1 MVHLIAFLEE
11 NYYVMYGLALLLLG
25 GLCLVAQTVKNR
37 VKAVKSTDCSNVS
50 DTKYPSLAP
59 TDNYD
64 PIKPYEEVLEHNI
77 DQECSKNIALSGPY
91 GSGKSSIL
99 KTFFKNKINKYK
111 NRVIYVSLAAFC
123 ESDNEDGNSDANT
136 NDLQS
141 EPLKQDSPQAALQ
154 RQLELSIL
162 QQLIYHVTPQDIP
175 QSRFKRIRH
184 ISERT
189 IIFHSIA
196 FLILLFSIG
205 TTIFK
210 YHISIFFTNNI
221 SGVICL
227 AFVQAASTLI
237 AIFFISDIYRF
248 FNKLSWVKINI
259 PNIELEV
266 SQKDSASIL
275 NRHLDEI
282 IYYFEVGSADIVI
295 FEDLDRFETTEIFQK
310 LREIN
315 LLLNSAKQIGHK
327 ITFIYALR
335 DDVFKNED
343 RTKFFDFM
351 IPVVPIINV
360 SNSGDKLIAFFKG
373 HEDPIMQKESFIS
386 EIANFVDSM
395 RLLNS
400 ICSEY
405 MIYQDVLNAS
415 KLPPENLFS
424 MIVFKNL
431 YPKDFVKL
439 HNNQGDLAEL
449 FAQKRRFI
457 NEIKERIT
465 TDIQSLENMIKSIE
479 DGWVKNIQELRC
491 LYLAYIC
498 KKHNRYYI
506 NITGPHNDF
515 QNIFEFS
522 EDTLW
527 ESLYAAETVYLR
539 DNRGYNSYKKNIFA
553 DIEKEIGR
561 YSERIEQIT
570 ETKDTCIEKHQRN
583 ISRLKKQRNTI
594 STKTIAELITE
605 NQLPINISDQNK
617 IRFLRFVL
625 SNGYINENYHTYISF
640 FHEGSLTPTDNEFII
655 SVIGQV
661 QLPYEYKIENVEKVV
676 KKISIEHFKKKCILN
691 FRLVEY
697 ILEQP
702 EAKFADQR
710 NLLIEQLSV
719 LDQTELNFIAQFVEY
734 SLNAATNLFEYI
746 AKKRYDFWHAICK
759 EPAIISKQQELY
771 FSILIKACF
780 DFIKDLDS
788 EQEITNYLS
797 SLEHICK
804 FSEEYDCFE
813 SLQKILDTLP
823 VNIQHLDIPQTAGET
838 AMFMHI
844 YKNNLYAINSENVQ
858 KILSILLRDKFNVT
872 RFQTENLT
880 YIYETGDNHLISYV
894 NENLALYISN
904 TASVLQ
910 KQNDDVSIL
919 IKLLNNENLG
929 IEQRLSFLARQEKL
943 LDDISPI
950 ENKEILERIVRNKLM
965 NISWK
970 NIQTYFEKNS
980 CTLTDALIACLNIP
994 DVFDALGSEK
1004 ITYDNSTN
1012 ETVKAMVVAILKSE
1026 KLTEEAIKHLQ
1037 AASPFVW
1044 SSFGINELPGERV
1057 KTLLLRKNFAL
1068 NKTNFSQTKE
1078 YSFAG
1083 HITLIEQNSGS
1094 FLSVCDELPIDEHDW
1109 KLILQSSI
1117 PAELKQEIIA
1127 QKYPVLLKSN
1137 EIISAMFPIVSEHYR
1152 IYWDIEILK
1161 ICSSQMSNTER
1172 KKCLLYQL
1180 KVRGFEKKDAV
1191 ALIAQLPEPFCKLA
1205 QPGTR
1210 PKLPQN
1216 DDSRFLLGLVHGWD
1230 MTSKIDDSKKNVIY
1244 VTMKYFDP
1252 IV

>member
-11 NYYVMYGLALLLLG
+11 NYYVMYSLVLLLLC
-25 GLCLVAQTVKNR
+25 GLCWVAQTVKNS
-37 VKAVKSTDCSNVS
+37 VKAVKSTTCSNVAN
-50 DTKYPSLAP
+50 TKYPSLAP

-77 DQECSKNIALSGPY
+77 DQESSKNIALSGPY

-141 EPLKQDSPQAALQ
+141 GPLKQDSPQAALQ

-205 TTIFK
+205 TIIFNPFA
-210 YHISIFFTNNI
+210 IFLVNNTW
-221 SGVICL
+221 GVICL
-227 AFVQAASTLI
+227 ALVQAAATLI

-248 FNKLSWVKINI
+248 LSKLSWVKINI

-266 SQKDSASIL
+266 SQKDGASIL

-315 LLLNSAKQIGHK
+315 LLLNSAKQIDRK

-351 IPVVPIINV
+351 IPVVPIINI
-360 SNSGDKLIAFFKG
+360 SNSGDKLISFFDAHKNLIRP
-373 HEDPIMQKESFIS
+373 ETSFIS

-431 YPKDFVKL
+431 YPKDFVEL
-439 HNNQGDLAEL
+439 HNNKGDLPTIFEK
-449 FAQKRRFI
+449 KREFVY
-457 NEIKERIT
+457 ETKIKIE
-465 TDIQSLENMIKSIE
+465 TDIKFFEDKITAIENE
-479 DGWVKNIQELRC
+479 WVKNIQEIRL
-491 LYLAYIC
+491 LYLAYAG
-498 KKHNRYYI
+498 KKFNGHEISLSSSYNGFRS
-506 NITGPHNDF
+506 
-515 QNIFEFS
+515 IFDYS
-522 EDTLW
+522 DDSLW
-527 ESLYAAETVYLR
+527 ESFYSADPIYFR
-539 DNRGYNSYKKNIFA
+539 NRNNNYGAQHNIF
-553 DIEKEIGR
+553 DTIEQELGKYE
-561 YSERIEQIT
+561 ERIEQIA
-570 ETKDTCIEKHQRN
+570 ETKNSYIEKYQRE
-583 ISRLKKQRNTI
+583 ISKLKKQR
-594 STKTIAELITE
+594 STLSIKTFAELITE
-605 NQLPINISDQNK
+605 YQHPIEVADSSK

-625 SNGYINENYHTYISF
+625 TNGYINENYHTYISF
-640 FHEGSLTPTDNEFII
+640 FHEGSLTQTDNEFII

-661 QLPYEYKIENVEKVV
+661 QLPYEYKIENVENVV

-702 EAKFADQR
+702 ETKFADQR
-710 NLLIEQLSV
+710 NLLIEQLCV
-719 LDQTELNFIAQFVEY
+719 LDQTEFDFITQFVEY

-746 AKKRYDFWHAICK
+746 GKKRYDFWHAICK
-759 EPAIISKQQELY
+759 EPAIISNQQELY
-771 FSILIKACF
+771 FAILIKACS

-804 FSEEYDCFE
+804 FSEEYDCLE
-813 SLQKILDTLP
+813 SLQKIFNMLP
-823 VNIQHLDIPQTAGET
+823 VKMLSLDIPQTAGEK
-838 AMFMHI
+838 AMFMYI
-844 YKNNLYAINSENVQ
+844 YKNNLYDITVENVQ
-858 KILSILLRDKFNVT
+858 NILLGLLSDKFDKT
-872 RFQTENLT
+872 KFQSQNLT
-880 YIYETGDNHLISYV
+880 YIYETGEHFLLSYIKNNLSVYLANSATVHYNQKDDAKVIFSVLNDKNIFAEQRISFLVRQDKLISD
-894 NENLALYISN
+894 I
-904 TASVLQ
+904 T
-910 KQNDDVSIL
+910 L
-919 IKLLNNENLG
+919 IED
-929 IEQRLSFLARQEKL
+929 E
-943 LDDISPI
+943 
-950 ENKEILERIVRNKLM
+950 EILSQIVSNCLM
-965 NISWK
+965 TKSWK
-970 NIQTYFEKNS
+970 NVLSYFEKKS
-980 CTLTDALIACLNIP
+980 LILTDDLITCLNMP
-994 DVFDALGSEK
+994 DAFTALGTKK
-1004 ITYDNSTN
+1004 ITYDNSTKDS
-1012 ETVKAMVVAILKSE
+1012 VKKMIIAILKSE

-1037 AASPFVW
+1037 LASPFW
-1044 SSFGINELPGERV
+1044 WNAFGIDELSTERV
-1057 KTLLLRKNFAL
+1057 KTLMGQKNFVL
-1068 NKTNFSQTKE
+1068 NKVNFSQIKE
-1078 YSFAG
+1078 HGFAG

-1094 FLSVCDELPIDEHDW
+1094 FLSVCDELPIDNQDW

-1117 PAELKQEIIA
+1117 SAELKQEIIEK
-1127 QKYPVLLKSN
+1127 KYPVLLENN
-1137 EIISAMFPIVSEHYR
+1137 EIISTIAPIISEHYR
-1152 IYWDIEILK
+1152 VYWGIEILK
-1161 ICSSQMSNTER
+1161 ACASKMNNTER

-1191 ALIAQLPEPFCKLA
+1191 SLIAQLPEPLCKLA
-1205 QPGTR
+1205 LPGTR
-1210 PKLPQN
+1210 PTLPQN
-1216 DDSRFLLGLVHGWD
+1216 DDARFLLGLVRGWN
-1230 MTSKIDDSKKNVIY
+1230 MTSKIDESQKNVIH

-1252 IV
+1252 II

>member
-1 MVHLIAFLEE
+1 MGHFIVFLEE
-11 NYYVMYGLALLLLG
+11 NYYVMYGLVLLLLS
-25 GLCLVAQTVKNR
+25 GLCMVGKIVKDS
-37 VKAVKSTDCSNVS
+37 VKTVKSTDCSNMTN
-50 DTKYPSLAP
+50 TKYPSLAP

-77 DQECSKNIALSGPY
+77 DQESSKNIALSGPY

-123 ESDNEDGNSDANT
+123 ESDNEDGNSDANA
-136 NDLQS
+136 NYLQADS
-141 EPLKQDSPQAALQ
+141 SKQESPQATLQ
-154 RQLELSIL
+154 RHLELSIL

-210 YHISIFFTNNI
+210 PISIFFANNI

-315 LLLNSAKQIGHK
+315 LLLNSAKQIDRK

-360 SNSGDKLIAFFKG
+360 SNSGDKLIAFFKD

-405 MIYQDVLNAS
+405 MIYQNVLNAS

-431 YPKDFVKL
+431 YPKDFVEL
-439 HNNQGDLAEL
+439 HNNEGDLAEI
-449 FAQKRRFI
+449 FAQKHSFVK
-457 NEIKERIT
+457 EIKLRIEK
-465 TDIQSLENMIKSIE
+465 DIRSLECKI
-479 DGWVKNIQELRC
+479 KNIEESWIKNVQEIRC

-498 KKHNRYYI
+498 KNYNRYFVSLSGRSGDYQ
-506 NITGPHNDF
+506 D
-515 QNIFEFS
+515 IFNFIENS
-522 EDTLW
+522 LW
-527 ESLYAAETVYLR
+527 DALYSAETVYLR
-539 DNRGYNSYKKNIFA
+539 NNNGYNNAYNSIFA
-553 DIEKEIGR
+553 DVEKEIGK
-561 YSERIEQIT
+561 YSERIEQIA
-570 ETKDTCIEKHQRN
+570 ETKDACIENYQRE
-583 ISRLKKQRNTI
+583 ISKLKKQRNAL

-605 NQLPINISDQNK
+605 NQLSIDISDQNK

-661 QLPYEYKIENVEKVV
+661 QLPYEHKIENVENVV
-676 KKISIEHFKKKCILN
+676 KKISIEHFKKKSILN

-697 ILEQP
+697 ILMQP
-702 EAKFADQR
+702 ETKFADQR
-710 NLLIEQLSV
+710 NLLIEQLCV
-719 LDQTELNFIAQFVEY
+719 LDQAEFTFIDQFVEY
-734 SLNAATNLFEYI
+734 SINAATNLFEYI
-746 AKKRYDFWHAICK
+746 GKKRHDFGRAICK
-759 EPAIISKQQELY
+759 EPAITSERQKLY
-771 FSILIKACF
+771 FAILIKACF
-780 DFIKDLDS
+780 DFIQNLDS
-788 EQEITNYLS
+788 EHEITNYLS
-797 SLEHICK
+797 SLKNICK

-813 SLQKILDTLP
+813 SLQDVLAALP
-823 VNIQHLDIPQTAGET
+823 VNIQCLDIPQTAGET

-844 YKNNLYAINSENVQ
+844 YKNNLYVINSENVQ
-858 KILSILLRDKFNVT
+858 KILSILLQDKFNVL

-880 YIYETGDNHLISYV
+880 YIYETGDYHLISYV

-904 TASVLQ
+904 TASELQ
-910 KQNDDVSIL
+910 KQNDDVSVL
-919 IKLLNNENLG
+919 IKLLNNENIG
-929 IEQRLSFLARQEKL
+929 IEQRISFLTRQEKL

-950 ENKEILERIVRNKLM
+950 ENNEILERIVRNGLM

-970 NIQTYFEKNS
+970 NIQTYFEKNTCS
-980 CTLTDALIACLNIP
+980 LTDALIACLNIP
-994 DVFDALGSEK
+994 DVFEALGSEK
-1004 ITYDNSTN
+1004 ITYDKST
-1012 ETVKAMVVAILKSE
+1012 EEAVTAMIIAILKSE
-1026 KLTEEAIKHLQ
+1026 KLTEKAITYLQ
-1037 AASPFVW
+1037 AASPFRWRNFNIDKLSV
-1044 SSFGINELPGERV
+1044 ERV
-1057 KTLLLRKNFAL
+1057 KTLMQKKNFVL
-1068 NKTNFSQTKE
+1068 NEENFSQIKE
-1078 YSFAG
+1078 HGFAG
-1083 HITLIEQNSGS
+1083 HITLIEQNSAS
-1094 FLSVCDELPIDEHDW
+1094 FWAVCDKLPIDTQDW

-1117 PAELKQEIIA
+1117 PAELKQEIIVK
-1127 QKYPVLLKSN
+1127 KYPVFLESS
-1137 EIISAMFPIVSEHYR
+1137 EIISVMAPIVSERYR
-1152 IYWDIEILK
+1152 IYWNFEILK
-1161 ICSSQMSNTER
+1161 ACASQMDDAEK
-1172 KKCLLYQL
+1172 KKCLLHQL
-1180 KVRGFEKKDAV
+1180 KVRSFKKREAV
-1191 ALIAQLPEPFCKLA
+1191 ALIALLPEPFCKLA

-1210 PKLPQN
+1210 PTLPQN
-1216 DDSRFLLGLVHGWD
+1216 DDSRFLLGLVCGWG
-1230 MTSKIDDSKKNVIY
+1230 MTSKIDDSKKHTIS

-1252 IV
+1252 II

>member
-11 NYYVMYGLALLLLG
+11 NYYVMYVLVLLLLC
-25 GLCLVAQTVKNR
+25 GLCWVAQTVKNS
-37 VKAVKSTDCSNVS
+37 VKAVKSTTCSNVAN
-50 DTKYPSLAP
+50 TKYPSLAP

-77 DQECSKNIALSGPY
+77 DQESSKNIALSGPY

-141 EPLKQDSPQAALQ
+141 GPLKQDSPQAALQ

-205 TTIFK
+205 TIIFNPFA
-210 YHISIFFTNNI
+210 IFLVNNTW
-221 SGVICL
+221 GVICL
-227 AFVQAASTLI
+227 ALVQAAATLI

-248 FNKLSWVKINI
+248 LSKLSWVKINI

-266 SQKDSASIL
+266 SQKDGASIL

-315 LLLNSAKQIGHK
+315 LLLNSAKQIDRK

-351 IPVVPIINV
+351 IPVVPIINI
-360 SNSGDKLIAFFKG
+360 SNSGDKLISFFDAHKNLIRP
-373 HEDPIMQKESFIS
+373 ETSFIS

-431 YPKDFVKL
+431 YPKDFVEL
-439 HNNQGDLAEL
+439 HNNKGDLPTIFEK
-449 FAQKRRFI
+449 KREFVY
-457 NEIKERIT
+457 ETKIKIE
-465 TDIQSLENMIKSIE
+465 TDIKFFEDKITAIENE
-479 DGWVKNIQELRC
+479 WVKNIQEIRL
-491 LYLAYIC
+491 LYLAYAG
-498 KKHNRYYI
+498 KKFNGHEISLSSSYNGFRS
-506 NITGPHNDF
+506 
-515 QNIFEFS
+515 IFDYS
-522 EDTLW
+522 DDSLW
-527 ESLYAAETVYLR
+527 ESFYSTDPIYFR
-539 DNRGYNSYKKNIFA
+539 NRNNNYGAQHNIF
-553 DIEKEIGR
+553 DTIEQELGKYE
-561 YSERIEQIT
+561 ERIEQIA
-570 ETKDTCIEKHQRN
+570 ETKNSYIEKYQRE
-583 ISRLKKQRNTI
+583 ISKLKKQR
-594 STKTIAELITE
+594 STLSIKTFAELITE
-605 NQLPINISDQNK
+605 YQHPIKVADSSK

-625 SNGYINENYHTYISF
+625 TNGYINENYHTYISF
-640 FHEGSLTPTDNEFII
+640 FHEGSLTQTDNEFII

-661 QLPYEYKIENVEKVV
+661 QLPYEYKIENVENVV
-676 KKISIEHFKKKCILN
+676 KKISIEHFKKKSILN

-697 ILEQP
+697 IFMQP
-702 EAKFADQR
+702 ETKFADQR
-710 NLLIEQLSV
+710 NLLIEQLCV
-719 LDQTELNFIAQFVEY
+719 LDQTEFTFIDQFIEY

-746 AKKRYDFWHAICK
+746 GKKRHDFWRAICK
-759 EPAIISKQQELY
+759 EPAITSERQKLY
-771 FSILIKACF
+771 FAILTKACF
-780 DFIKDLDS
+780 DFIQELDS

-813 SLQKILDTLP
+813 SLQEILATLP
-823 VNIQHLDIPQTAGET
+823 VKIQHLDIPQTAGET

-872 RFQTENLT
+872 RFQTKNLT
-880 YIYETGDNHLISYV
+880 YIYETGDNHLISYI
-894 NENLALYISN
+894 NENIALYISN
-904 TASVLQ
+904 TASGLQ

-919 IKLLNNENLG
+919 IKLLNNENIG
-929 IEQRLSFLARQEKL
+929 IEQRLSFLARQEKS

-950 ENKEILERIVRNKLM
+950 ENNEILERIVRNGLM

-994 DVFDALGSEK
+994 DVFEALGSEK
-1004 ITYDNSTN
+1004 ITYDKST
-1012 ETVKAMVVAILKSE
+1012 EEAVTAMIIAILKSE
-1026 KLTEEAIKHLQ
+1026 KLTEKAITYLQ
-1037 AASPFVW
+1037 AASPFRWRNFNIDKLSV
-1044 SSFGINELPGERV
+1044 ERV
-1057 KTLLLRKNFAL
+1057 KTLMQKKNFVL
-1068 NKTNFSQTKE
+1068 NEENFSQIKE
-1078 YSFAG
+1078 HGFAG
-1083 HITLIEQNSGS
+1083 HITLIEQNSVS
-1094 FLSVCDELPIDEHDW
+1094 FLAVCDKLPIDTQDW

-1117 PAELKQEIIA
+1117 PVELKQEIIA
-1127 QKYPVLLKSN
+1127 KKYPVLLESN
-1137 EIISAMFPIVSEHYR
+1137 EIISAMVPIVSEHYR
-1152 IYWDIEILK
+1152 IYWNIEILK
-1161 ICSSQMSNTER
+1161 ACSAQMNNAER
-1172 KKCLLYQL
+1172 KKCLLHQL
-1180 KVRGFEKKDAV
+1180 KVRDFEKKEAV
-1191 ALIAQLPEPFCKLA
+1191 QLIAQLPEPLCKLA

-1210 PKLPQN
+1210 PTLPQN
-1216 DDSRFLLGLVHGWD
+1216 DDSRFLLGLVRGWD
-1230 MTSKIDDSKKNVIY
+1230 MTSKVDDSKKNVIC

>member
-1 MVHLIAFLEE
+1 MVHLIEFLEE
-11 NYYVMYGLALLLLG
+11 NYYVMYGLVLLLLG
-25 GLCLVAQTVKNR
+25 GLCLVAKIVKNSL
-37 VKAVKSTDCSNVS
+37 KTVKSTDCSNLAN
-50 DTKYPSLAP
+50 TKYPSLAP

-77 DQECSKNIALSGPY
+77 DQESSKNIALSGPY

-99 KTFFKNKINKYK
+99 KTFFKNKIDKYK
-111 NRVIYVSLAAFC
+111 NRVIYISLAAFC
-123 ESDNEDGNSDANT
+123 ESENEDDNSDANT
-136 NDLQS
+136 NDLDS
-141 EPLKQDSPQAALQ
+141 SKQESPPAALQ

-162 QQLIYHVTPQDIP
+162 QQLIYHVIPQDIP

-196 FLILLFSIG
+196 LIVLLFSIG
-205 TTIFK
+205 TIIFNSL
-210 YHISIFFTNNI
+210 SIFFTNNTCG
-221 SGVICL
+221 SICL
-227 AFVQAASTLI
+227 ALIQAASTLI
-237 AIFFISDIYRF
+237 AMFFISDIYRF

-266 SQKDSASIL
+266 SQKDGASIL

-315 LLLNSAKQIGHK
+315 LLLNNAKQIDRK

-351 IPVVPIINV
+351 IPVVPIINI
-360 SNSGDKLIAFFKG
+360 SNSGDKLIAFFKD
-373 HEDPIMQKESFIS
+373 HEDPIMQKESFIA

-431 YPKDFVKL
+431 YPKDFVEL
-439 HNNQGDLAEL
+439 HNNQGDLAEI
-449 FAQKRRFI
+449 FAQKRCFI

-465 TDIQSLENMIKSIE
+465 TDIQSLENMIKDIE
-479 DGWVKNIQELRC
+479 NGWVKNIQELRC

-498 KKHNRYYI
+498 KKHGIYYI
-506 NITGPHNDF
+506 SITGPHNDF
-515 QNIFEFS
+515 QDIFEFS
-522 EDTLW
+522 EDSLW

-539 DNRGYNSYKKNIFA
+539 NHRGYSNSYKNIFV

-561 YSERIEQIT
+561 YSERIEQIA
-570 ETKDTCIEKHQRN
+570 ETKDTCIEKYQRE
-583 ISRLKKQRNTI
+583 ISRLKKQRNTM

-605 NQLPINISDQNK
+605 NQLSINISDQNK

-640 FHEGSLTPTDNEFII
+640 FHEGSLTPIDNEFII

-661 QLPYEYKIENVEKVV
+661 QLPYEHKIENVENVV
-676 KKISIEHFKKKCILN
+676 KKISIEHFKKKSILN

-702 EAKFADQR
+702 ETKFADQR
-710 NLLIEQLSV
+710 NLLIEQLCV
-719 LDQTELNFIAQFVEY
+719 LDQAGFTFIDQFIEY

-746 AKKRYDFWHAICK
+746 CKKRHDFWRVICK
-759 EPAIISKQQELY
+759 EPAITSERQKLY
-771 FSILIKACF
+771 FAILIKACF
-780 DFIKDLDS
+780 DFIQELDL
-788 EQEITNYLS
+788 EHEITNYLS
-797 SLEHICK
+797 SLENICK
-804 FSEEYDCFE
+804 FSEEYDCLE
-813 SLQKILDTLP
+813 SLQDVLAALP
-823 VNIQHLDIPQTAGET
+823 VNIQYLDIPQTVGET
-838 AMFMHI
+838 AMFMNI
-844 YKNNLYAINSENVQ
+844 YKNNLYVINSKNMQ
-858 KILSILLRDKFNVT
+858 KILSILLRDKFNEP
-872 RFQTENLT
+872 RFKTENLT
-880 YIYETGDNHLISYV
+880 YIYETGDNHLIPYV
-894 NENLALYISN
+894 NKNLALYISN
-904 TASVLQ
+904 TAPELP
-910 KQNDDVSIL
+910 KQNDDVSVL
-919 IKLLNNENLG
+919 IKLMNNENIG
-929 IEQRLSFLARQEKL
+929 IEQRISFLARQEKL

-950 ENKEILERIVRNKLM
+950 ENNEILERIVRNKLM

-980 CTLTDALIACLNIP
+980 CALTDALIACLNIP
-994 DVFDALGSEK
+994 DVSETLGSEK
-1004 ITYDNSTN
+1004 ITYDNSTK

-1037 AASPFVW
+1037 AASPFWW
-1044 SSFGINELPGERV
+1044 SSFGINELSDERV

-1068 NKTNFSQTKE
+1068 NKNIFSQIKE
-1078 YSFAG
+1078 HGFTG

-1117 PAELKQEIIA
+1117 PVELKQEIIA
-1127 QKYPVLLKSN
+1127 KKYPILLKSN
-1137 EIISAMFPIVSEHYR
+1137 EIISAMVPIISEHYR

-1161 ICSSQMSNTER
+1161 TCASQMNNTER

-1180 KVRGFEKKDAV
+1180 KVRGFEKREAV
-1191 ALIAQLPEPFCKLA
+1191 ALIALLPEPFCKLA

-1210 PKLPQN
+1210 PTLPQN
-1216 DDSRFLLGLVHGWD
+1216 DDSRFLLGLVRGWD
-1230 MTSKIDDSKKNVIY
+1230 MTSRIDDSKKNFIY

-1252 IV
+1252 IA

>member
-11 NYYVMYGLALLLLG
+11 NYYVMYVLVLLLLS
-25 GLCLVAQTVKNR
+25 GLCWVAKTVKNSI
-37 VKAVKSTDCSNVS
+37 KAVKSTACSNVAN
-50 DTKYPSLAP
+50 TKYPSLAP

-77 DQECSKNIALSGPY
+77 DQESSKNIALSGPY

-99 KTFFKNKINKYK
+99 KTFFKNKKNKYK

-123 ESDNEDGNSDANT
+123 ESDNKDGNSDANT
-136 NDLQS
+136 NDLQP

-184 ISERT
+184 ISETT
-189 IIFHSIA
+189 IILHSIA
-196 FLILLFSIG
+196 FLILFFSIG
-205 TTIFK
+205 ITIFK
-210 YHISIFFTNNI
+210 HRISIFFANNM
-221 SGVICL
+221 SGTICL
-227 AFVQAASTLI
+227 AFVQAAATLI

-259 PNIELEV
+259 QNIELEV

-315 LLLNSAKQIGHK
+315 LLLNSAKQINRK

-351 IPVVPIINV
+351 IPVVPIINI
-360 SNSGDKLIAFFKG
+360 SNSGDKLISFFDAHKNLIRP
-373 HEDPIMQKESFIS
+373 ETSFIS

-431 YPKDFVKL
+431 YPKDFVEL
-439 HNNQGDLAEL
+439 HNNKGDLPTIFEK
-449 FAQKRRFI
+449 KREFVS
-457 NEIKERIT
+457 ETKIKIE
-465 TDIQSLENMIKSIE
+465 TDIKFFEDKITAIENE
-479 DGWVKNIQELRC
+479 WVKNIQEIRL
-491 LYLAYIC
+491 LYLAYAG
-498 KKHNRYYI
+498 KKFNGHEISLSSSYNGFRS
-506 NITGPHNDF
+506 
-515 QNIFEFS
+515 IFDYS
-522 EDTLW
+522 DDSLW
-527 ESLYAAETVYLR
+527 ESFSSTDPIYFRNRNNNYGAQHNIFDTIEQVLGKYEERIKQIAETK
-539 DNRGYNSYKKNIFA
+539 NSY
-553 DIEKEIGR
+553 IEKYQREI
-561 YSERIEQIT
+561 S
-570 ETKDTCIEKHQRN
+570 K
-583 ISRLKKQRNTI
+583 LKKQR
-594 STKTIAELITE
+594 STLSIKTFAELITE
-605 NQLPINISDQNK
+605 YQHPIEVADSSK

-625 SNGYINENYHTYISF
+625 TNGYINENYHTYISF
-640 FHEGSLTPTDNEFII
+640 FHEGSLTQTDNEFII

-661 QLPYEYKIENVEKVV
+661 QLPYEYKIENVENVV

-702 EAKFADQR
+702 ETKFADQR
-710 NLLIEQLSV
+710 NLLIEQLCV
-719 LDQTELNFIAQFVEY
+719 LDQTEFDFITQFVEY

-746 AKKRYDFWHAICK
+746 GKKRYDFWHAICK
-759 EPAIISKQQELY
+759 EPAINSNQQELY
-771 FSILIKACF
+771 FAILIKACF
-780 DFIKDLDS
+780 DFINDLDS

-797 SLEHICK
+797 LLEHICK

-813 SLQKILDTLP
+813 SLQVILATLP

-880 YIYETGDNHLISYV
+880 YIYETGDNHLISYI

-904 TASVLQ
+904 TASELQ
-910 KQNDDVSIL
+910 KQNDDISIL
-919 IKLLNNENLG
+919 IKLLNDENIG

-943 LDDISPI
+943 LDNISPI
-950 ENKEILERIVRNKLM
+950 ENNEILERIVRNRLM

-980 CTLTDALIACLNIP
+980 CALPDALIACLNSP
-994 DVFDALGSEK
+994 NVFEALGAEK
-1004 ITYDNSTN
+1004 IIYDNSTK

-1044 SSFGINELPGERV
+1044 SSFGINEISGERV

-1068 NKTNFSQTKE
+1068 NKTNFSQIKE
-1078 YSFAG
+1078 HSFDG
-1083 HITLIEQNSGS
+1083 HITLIEQNNVS

-1127 QKYPVLLKSN
+1127 KKYPVLLESN
-1137 EIISAMFPIVSEHYR
+1137 EIISAMLPIVSEHYR
-1152 IYWDIEILK
+1152 IYWNIEILK
-1161 ICSSQMSNTER
+1161 TCSAQMNNAER

-1180 KVRGFEKKDAV
+1180 KVRDFEKKEAV
-1191 ALIAQLPEPFCKLA
+1191 QLIAQLPEPLCKLA

-1210 PKLPQN
+1210 PTLPQN
-1216 DDSRFLLGLVHGWD
+1216 DDSRFLLGLVRGWD
-1230 MTSKIDDSKKNVIY
+1230 MTSKIDDSKKNVIC